1 MYELGCCMGGYY
13 DVTCSNIVILNS
25 TFLNAT
31 VTAGDKI

>member
-1 MYELGCCMGGYY
+1 MYEVGCCMGGY
-13 DVTCSNIVILNS
+13 DVTCSNFVILNS